1 MGEMLDKPAEYLADK
16 IVLTTNPGF
25 NGFLYIRTTDIT
37 ESDLERSSNH
47 ASCWS
52 NCL

>member
-25 NGFLYIRTTDIT
+25 NGFFISAPPI
-37 ESDLERSSNH
+37 
-47 ASCWS
+47 
-52 NCL
+52 